1 MEAASDSTA
10 EKKEEG
16 ERKRATGGRV
26 SGGTYFVS
34 RHPGGAYISVRMH
47 AFLRASRTWCVSGL
61 LGLLLSRA
69 STCVNSVALSS
80 GAFMAL
86 AGVQGGLI
94 ASRLHQGFAGVLLE
108 ACCSK

>member
-1 MEAASDSTA
+1 MREN
-10 EKKEEG
+10 
-16 ERKRATGGRV
+16 GRRGV
-26 SGGTYFVS
+26 GSVVGDILSLAIQAGIVF
-34 RHPGGAYISVRMH
+34 GAH